1 VHGTSFRSKS
11 AASPTNRTEST
22 GRRLDPPPHH
32 THQLSPAARLL
43 HSPRLK
49 PKFPLPSLVSKLQ
62 RQHNGEP
69 RNLIKKRRGIRL
81 PLSAPSS
88 KKKSPSNT
96 SSKPGLPSRRRLR
109 PSLGRILRQSLPSP
123 VRCRRRPSPPWLQ
136 RCSHRQKRRGDP
148 PCAWISFLLL
158 LVSIPSSN
166 VWIRLL

>member
-32 THQLSPAARLL
+32 THQRSPAARLL

-88 KKKSPSNT
+88 KKKIPLHHKFEARAPVAPPPPSLSRPDPPPVAPQSSPLPPPPLAAVAAALLSPSKT
-96 SSKPGLPSRRRLR
+96 ERRSALC
-109 PSLGRILRQSLPSP
+109 
-123 VRCRRRPSPPWLQ
+123 V
-136 RCSHRQKRRGDP
+136 D
-148 PCAWISFLLL
+148 
-158 LVSIPSSN
+158 
-166 VWIRLL
+166 